1 MDLRLQLNSGSC
13 LVKVT
18 HIYTN
23 SKTLKRRRECV
34 FRGKVKKT
42 QITVCEKL
50 INFNSVKRGRSQC
63 IEKKNRAL
71 RYGLHSILTSQC
83 KMAAN
88 LRL

>member
-50 INFNSVKRGRSQC
+50 IKFNSVKRGRSQC
-63 IEKKNRAL
+63 IEKKI
-71 RYGLHSILTSQC
+71 GLSV
-83 KMAAN
+83 MACIASLPVN
-88 LRL
+88 AKWQQT